1 MIDGEMIEGE
11 WRTAN
16 GEWIAILK
24 SQNPNRGMIDG
35 GGAFQNSHH
44 YNIITSEWLMAD
56 SGTPHSPI

>member
-1 MIDGEMIEGE
+1 MANDRRGMIEGE

-35 GGAFQNSHH
+35 GVHLKIH
-44 YNIITSEWLMAD
+44 ITII
-56 SGTPHSPI
+56 